1 MARIF
6 RRYFTSRTF
15 SDDDKRIDDDHRE
28 FILKPIGKK
37 YEELVKEIEYE
48 NNCHG

>member
-1 MARIF
+1 MMIVE
-6 RRYFTSRTF
+6 
-15 SDDDKRIDDDHRE
+15 K